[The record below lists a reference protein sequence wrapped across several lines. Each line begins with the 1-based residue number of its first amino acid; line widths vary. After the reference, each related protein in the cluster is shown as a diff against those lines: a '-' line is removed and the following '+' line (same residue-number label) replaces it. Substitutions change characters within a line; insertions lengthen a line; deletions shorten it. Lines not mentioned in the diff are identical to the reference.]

1 MMLIYTLRR
10 ILATIPV
17 MLIVSIIVFLLIH
30 LTPGNPAY
38 LILGEDS
45 SAESIAQLEKQ
56 LGLDKHIVIQFLD
69 WFGSVLTGDLGN
81 SIYSSEPVLQIII
94 NRFGATF
101 SLMSLSILGAILIAV
116 PTAIFVVWKR
126 NKVLDPLFV
135 SVSLL
140 GVSIPEFWLAM
151 LMALSFGVAIPIL
164 PVAEYVPIGES
175 FTLWLYHLILPTTV
189 LAIVEVGLIARMLR
203 DGMLDSINQDFTRT
217 ARAKGI
223 RESVVIIRHVFT
235 NALIPTTTVIGTMV
249 AGLLGGAVII
259 ETMFAIP
266 GIGQLLIDSIHR
278 RDYPVIQGVVLF
290 IAAIYVVINLFIDL
304 LYTFLD
310 PRIRYD

>member
-1 MMLIYTLRR
+1 MLIYTLRR

-17 MLIVSIIVFLLIH
+17 MLIVSIFVFLLIH

-45 SAESIAQLEKQ
+45 TAESIAQLEKR
-56 LGLDKHIVIQFLD
+56 LGLDKHIVIQFFD
-69 WFGSVLTGDLGN
+69 WIKNVLTGDLGR
-81 SIYSSEPVLQIII
+81 SIYSSEPVSQIIF

-101 SLMSLSILGAILIAV
+101 SLMSLSIAGAILIAAPV
-116 PTAIFVVWKR
+116 AIFVVWKR
-126 NKVLDPLFV
+126 NKLLDPLFV

-151 LMALSFGVAIPIL
+151 LLALSFGVAIPIF
-164 PVAEYVPIGES
+164 PVAEYVPISES
-175 FTLWLYHLILPTTV
+175 FTLWLYHLILPTIV
-189 LAIVEVGLIARMLR
+189 LVMVEVGLIARMLR
-203 DGMLDSINQDFTRT
+203 DGMLESINQDYTRT
-217 ARAKGI
+217 ARAKGV
-223 RESVVIIRHVFT
+223 RESVVIFRHVFT
-235 NALIPTTTVIGTMV
+235 NALIPTTTVIGTMI
-249 AGLLGGAVII
+249 AGLLGGTVII